1 MKDNL
6 AELLTNI
13 FATSGHSVSESDT
26 VDLIIEKNGTKTYI
40 KLTTQPDI
48 SEINS
53 FATVV
58 EDNIGLYVTLEK
70 MSAEMWDYA
79 THIGLITWDRD
90 ELAFQIGKAVIAD
103 LEGNTSDLELVAYDA
118 KKHHHEEL
126 PAQIPDMSSSCEDTE
141 VWDSNNV
148 EPAAPATNKS
158 GFNIWRTSPE
168 MQQAETNNDFIQY
181 EHPQRTAQESA
192 PAPNMMEEPQTT
204 LWQAQ
209 NQESAPAPTMM
220 QEPQTASWQAQS
232 QMPFTLDLHTAP
244 IRLQKDR
251 AIAMARSEIGMP
263 KDVILKFVPYWRYA
277 YAVKAEHRF
286 KNKVVD
292 ISGQGQ
298 GCLNALNG
306 NRELIELQHVNDSI
320 TLPDDSYEIKSQ
332 MFDQQEAETTLLS
345 EIIEE
350 YTKDVRFSNVV
361 GEAMISE
368 HKIFKPTADDIR
380 FNIELVYV
388 PIWEVKGSR
397 NSIEINA
404 YTQEILT
411 EPVDDDVEFV

>member
-48 SEINS
+48 SEINN
-53 FATVV
+53 FAAVV

-126 PAQIPDMSSSCEDTE
+126 PAQIPDMSSSCEETE
-141 VWDSNNV
+141 IWDSNNV
-148 EPAAPATNKS
+148 EPAAPATNKP

-168 MQQAETNNDFIQY
+168 MQEAETNKDFIQY
-181 EHPQRTAQESA
+181 EHPQRTAQASE
-192 PAPNMMEEPQTT
+192 PAPTIMQEPQTPS
-204 LWQAQ
+204 WQPQ
-209 NQESAPAPTMM
+209 NQASAPAPTMM
-220 QEPQTASWQAQS
+220 QEPQS

-251 AIAMARSEIGMP
+251 AIAMARS
-263 KDVILKFVPYWRYA
+263 R
-277 YAVKAEHRF
+277 
-286 KNKVVD
+286 
-292 ISGQGQ
+292 
-298 GCLNALNG
+298 
-306 NRELIELQHVNDSI
+306 
-320 TLPDDSYEIKSQ
+320 
-332 MFDQQEAETTLLS
+332 
-345 EIIEE
+345 
-350 YTKDVRFSNVV
+350 
-361 GEAMISE
+361 
-368 HKIFKPTADDIR
+368 
-380 FNIELVYV
+380 
-388 PIWEVKGSR
+388 
-397 NSIEINA
+397 
-404 YTQEILT
+404 
-411 EPVDDDVEFV
+411 

>member
-53 FATVV
+53 FAAVV

-103 LEGNTSDLELVAYDA
+103 IEGNTSDLELVAYDV

-126 PAQIPDMSSSCEDTE
+126 PAQIPDMSSSCEETE
-141 VWDSNNV
+141 IWDSNNV
-148 EPAAPATNKS
+148 EPAAPATNKP

-181 EHPQRTAQESA
+181 EHPQRTAQASA

-204 LWQAQ
+204 SGQ
-209 NQESAPAPTMM
+209 P
-220 QEPQTASWQAQS
+220 QS
-232 QMPFTLDLHTAP
+232 QIPFTLDLHTAP
-244 IRLQKDR
+244 IKLQKDK

-263 KDVILKFVPYWRYA
+263 KDVSLKFVPYWRYA

-306 NRELIELQHVNDSI
+306 NREQIELQQVNDSI

>member
-53 FATVV
+53 FAAVV

-103 LEGNTSDLELVAYDA
+103 IEGNTSDLELVAYDV

-126 PAQIPDMSSSCEDTE
+126 PAQIPDMSSSCEETE
-141 VWDSNNV
+141 IWDSNNV
-148 EPAAPATNKS
+148 EPAAPATNNP

-181 EHPQRTAQESA
+181 EHPQRTAQASA

-204 LWQAQ
+204 SGQ
-209 NQESAPAPTMM
+209 P
-220 QEPQTASWQAQS
+220 QS
-232 QMPFTLDLHTAP
+232 QIPFTLDLHTAP
-244 IRLQKDR
+244 IKLQKDK

-263 KDVILKFVPYWRYA
+263 KDVSLKFVPYWRYA

-306 NRELIELQHVNDSI
+306 NREQIELQQVNDSI

-404 YTQEILT
+404 YTQKILT
-411 EPVDDDVEFV
+411 EPVDDDVEFI

>member
-1 MKDNL
+1 MVDKMKDNL

-40 KLTTQPDI
+40 KLAIEPDI
-48 SEINS
+48 SEIRA
-53 FATVV
+53 FADVV
-58 EDNIGLYVTLEK
+58 EDNIGLYVSLEK
-70 MSAEMWDYA
+70 MNADIWDYA

-103 LEGNTSDLELVAYDA
+103 IEGNTSDLELVAYDA
-118 KKHHHEEL
+118 ESSQTEEL
-126 PAQIPDMSSSCEDTE
+126 PTQTLDASSSYADTE
-141 VWDSNNV
+141 MGNSNNI
-148 EPAAPATNKS
+148 EPDTSTTNKP

-168 MQQAETNNDFIQY
+168 MQTAEPINDLI
-181 EHPQRTAQESA
+181 RQE
-192 PAPNMMEEPQTT
+192 
-204 LWQAQ
+204 
-209 NQESAPAPTMM
+209 PAPTSTIM
-220 QEPQTASWQAQS
+220 QESQTTSWQQQS
-232 QMPFTLDLHTAP
+232 QPFTLDLPTAP
-244 IRLQKDR
+244 IKLLKDR
-251 AIAMARSEIGMP
+251 AVAMARSEIGMP
-263 KDVILKFVPYWRYA
+263 NDVVLKFVPYWRYT

-286 KNKVVD
+286 KNKLID

-306 NRELIELQHVNDSI
+306 NKEQIELQQINENI
-320 TLPDDSYEIKSQ
+320 TLPDDNYEIKNK
-332 MFDQQEAETTLLS
+332 MFDQQEAESTLLA

-361 GEAMISE
+361 REAMISE
-368 HKIFKPTADDIR
+368 HKMFKPTKDDIQL
-380 FNIELVYV
+380 NIDLVYI

-397 NSIEINA
+397 NSMEINA

>member
-53 FATVV
+53 FAAVV

-103 LEGNTSDLELVAYDA
+103 IEGNTSDLELVAYDV

-126 PAQIPDMSSSCEDTE
+126 PAQIPDMSSSCEETE
-141 VWDSNNV
+141 IWDSNNV
-148 EPAAPATNKS
+148 EPAAPATNNP

-181 EHPQRTAQESA
+181 EHPQRTAQASA

-204 LWQAQ
+204 SGQ
-209 NQESAPAPTMM
+209 P
-220 QEPQTASWQAQS
+220 QS
-232 QMPFTLDLHTAP
+232 QIPFTLDLHTAP
-244 IRLQKDR
+244 IKLQKDK

-263 KDVILKFVPYWRYA
+263 KDVSLKFVPYWRYA

-306 NRELIELQHVNDSI
+306 NREQIELQQVNDSI

>member
-40 KLTTQPDI
+40 KLTAQPDT
-48 SEINS
+48 SEIDS
-53 FATVV
+53 FAAVV

-79 THIGLITWDRD
+79 THMGLITWDRD

-103 LEGNTSDLELVAYDA
+103 IEGNTSDLELVAYDV
-118 KKHHHEEL
+118 KKHHNEEL
-126 PAQIPDMSSSCEDTE
+126 PAQAADMSPSYEDTE
-141 VWDSNNV
+141 IWDSNNV
-148 EPAAPATNKS
+148 EPAAPATNKP

-168 MQQAETNNDFIQY
+168 MQQAETNKDFIQY
-181 EHPQRTAQESA
+181 EHPQRTAQASA
-192 PAPNMMEEPQTT
+192 PDMMEEPRTT
-204 LWQAQ
+204 SWQPQSQA
-209 NQESAPAPTMM
+209 SAPTMM
-220 QEPQTASWQAQS
+220 EEPQS

-244 IRLQKDR
+244 IKLQKDK

-263 KDVILKFVPYWRYA
+263 KDVSLKFVPYWRYA

-306 NRELIELQHVNDSI
+306 NREQIELQQVNDSI

-368 HKIFKPTADDIR
+368 HKVFKPTADDIR

-404 YTQEILT
+404 YTQKILT
-411 EPVDDDVEFV
+411 EPVDDDVEFM

>member
-1 MKDNL
+1 MKENL

-40 KLTTQPDI
+40 KLAIQPDI
-48 SEINS
+48 SEINNL
-53 FATVV
+53 ANVI
-58 EDNIGLYVTLEK
+58 EDNIGLYVSLEK
-70 MSAEMWDYA
+70 MSAEIWDYA
-79 THIGLITWDRD
+79 RHIGLITWDRD

-103 LEGNTSDLELVAYDA
+103 IEGNASDLELVTYD
-118 KKHHHEEL
+118 EETKPNEEIL
-126 PAQIPDMSSSCEDTE
+126 AQKPDMGSPSAGAEI
-141 VWDSNNV
+141 WASNNIEQV
-148 EPAAPATNKS
+148 KPATSKPE
-158 GFNIWRTSPE
+158 FNIWRTSSE
-168 MQQAETNNDFIQY
+168 MQQAETTNDFIQH
-181 EHPQRTAQESA
+181 EPPQRTA
-192 PAPNMMEEPQTT
+192 PVQT
-204 LWQAQ
+204 
-209 NQESAPAPTMM
+209 SPHAPAPTMM
-220 QEPQTASWQAQS
+220 QEPQTTSWQQQS

-251 AIAMARSEIGMP
+251 AISMARSEIGMP

-306 NRELIELQHVNDSI
+306 NREQIELQQVNESI

-345 EIIEE
+345 EIIKE

-361 GEAMISE
+361 REVMISE

-397 NSIEINA
+397 NSMEINA
-404 YTQEILT
+404 YTQNILT

>member
-1 MKDNL
+1 
-6 AELLTNI
+6 
-13 FATSGHSVSESDT
+13 
-26 VDLIIEKNGTKTYI
+26 
-40 KLTTQPDI
+40 
-48 SEINS
+48 
-53 FATVV
+53 
-58 EDNIGLYVTLEK
+58 

-126 PAQIPDMSSSCEDTE
+126 PAQIPDMSSSCEETE
-141 VWDSNNV
+141 IWDSNNV
-148 EPAAPATNKS
+148 EPAAPATNKP

-168 MQQAETNNDFIQY
+168 MQEAETNKDFIQY
-181 EHPQRTAQESA
+181 EHPQRTAQASE
-192 PAPNMMEEPQTT
+192 PAPTIMQEPQTPS
-204 LWQAQ
+204 WQPQ
-209 NQESAPAPTMM
+209 NQASAPAPTMM
-220 QEPQTASWQAQS
+220 QEPQS

-263 KDVILKFVPYWRYA
+263 KDVVLKFVPYWRYA

-306 NRELIELQHVNDSI
+306 NREQIELQQVNDSI

-332 MFDQQEAETTLLS
+332 MFDQQEAENTLCP
-345 EIIEE
+345 
-350 YTKDVRFSNVV
+350 R
-361 GEAMISE
+361 
-368 HKIFKPTADDIR
+368 
-380 FNIELVYV
+380 
-388 PIWEVKGSR
+388 
-397 NSIEINA
+397 
-404 YTQEILT
+404 
-411 EPVDDDVEFV
+411 

>member
-40 KLTTQPDI
+40 KLAIEPDI
-48 SEINS
+48 SEIRA
-53 FATVV
+53 FADVV
-58 EDNIGLYVTLEK
+58 EDNIGLYVSLEK
-70 MSAEMWDYA
+70 MNADIWDYA

-103 LEGNTSDLELVAYDA
+103 IEGNTTDLELVAYDVESSQT
-118 KKHHHEEL
+118 EEL
-126 PAQIPDMSSSCEDTE
+126 PTQTLDASSSYSDTE
-141 VWDSNNV
+141 MWNSNNI
-148 EPAAPATNKS
+148 EPDTSTTNKP

-168 MQQAETNNDFIQY
+168 MQTAETTNDLM
-181 EHPQRTAQESA
+181 R
-192 PAPNMMEEPQTT
+192 EEP
-204 LWQAQ
+204 AQ
-209 NQESAPAPTMM
+209 KTAPAPTIM
-220 QEPQTASWQAQS
+220 QEPQTTSWQQQS
-232 QMPFTLDLHTAP
+232 QPFTLDLHTAP
-244 IRLQKDR
+244 IKLLKDR
-251 AIAMARSEIGMP
+251 AVAMARSEIGMP
-263 KDVILKFVPYWRYA
+263 NDVVLKFVPYWRYA

-286 KNKVVD
+286 KNKVID

-306 NRELIELQHVNDSI
+306 NKEQIELQQINENI
-320 TLPDDSYEIKSQ
+320 TLPDDNYEIKNK
-332 MFDQQEAETTLLS
+332 MFDQQEAESTLLA

-361 GEAMISE
+361 REAMISE
-368 HKIFKPTADDIR
+368 HKMFKPTPDDIQL
-380 FNIELVYV
+380 NIDLVYI